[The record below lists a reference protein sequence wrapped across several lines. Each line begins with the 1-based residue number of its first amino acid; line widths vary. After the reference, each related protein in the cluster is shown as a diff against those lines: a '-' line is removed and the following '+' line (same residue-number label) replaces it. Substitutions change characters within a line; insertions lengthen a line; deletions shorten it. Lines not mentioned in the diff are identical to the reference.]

1 MMRNFFPIAL
11 CFAIVAAFASC
22 KHDIQDPDVFAP
34 PCDLESVT
42 FSVIVAPIIDT
53 KCAGCHD
60 ADSPS
65 AGLSLVTYDQIAAIA
80 NDGSLLSSLRG
91 TDGFSLMPD
100 GGPALNSCAIDQI
113 EAWINNGAPN
123 D

>member
-1 MMRNFFPIAL
+1 MTRIVYPFAL
-11 CFAIVAAFASC
+11 CFAIVASFASC
-22 KHDIQDPDVFAP
+22 KHDIQDPDVFTP
-34 PCDLESVT
+34 PCELQNIT
-42 FSVIVAPIIDT
+42 FSGTVAPIIDT
-53 KCAGCHD
+53 ECAGCHD
-60 ADSPS
+60 ADNPS
-65 AGLSLVTYDQIAAIA
+65 AGLSLVTYEQIAAIA